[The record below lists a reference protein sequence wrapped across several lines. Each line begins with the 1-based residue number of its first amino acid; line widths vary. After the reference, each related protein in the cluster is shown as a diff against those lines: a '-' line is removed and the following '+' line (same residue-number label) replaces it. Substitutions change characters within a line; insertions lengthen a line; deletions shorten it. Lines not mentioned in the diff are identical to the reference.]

1 MPPDP
6 VPVVRF
12 RAAVVVV
19 VVLRCFRLLAPPAA
33 ARGAEVG
40 FDGDLLPLPTDV
52 ALAGVGILH
61 RGMEFYAENV
71 GWKTTCHRRND
82 RKKFGNARFQRRATA
97 FTDC

>member
-12 RAAVVVV
+12 RATVVVV

-40 FDGDLLPLPTDV
+40 FDGDRLPLPTDV
-52 ALAGVGILH
+52 ALAGVGIMHRYL
-61 RGMEFYAENV
+61 RGMRN
-71 GWKTTCHRRND
+71 GKQRWRHRTD
-82 RKKFGNARFQRRATA
+82 GTIYVCWRKVYL
-97 FTDC
+97 

>member
-40 FDGDLLPLPTDV
+40 FEGDRLPLPTDV

-61 RGMEFYAENV
+61 FIYVECA
-71 GWKTTCHRRND
+71 GWKTTLEAPHDDGTIYVCW
-82 RKKFGNARFQRRATA
+82 RKVYL
-97 FTDC
+97 